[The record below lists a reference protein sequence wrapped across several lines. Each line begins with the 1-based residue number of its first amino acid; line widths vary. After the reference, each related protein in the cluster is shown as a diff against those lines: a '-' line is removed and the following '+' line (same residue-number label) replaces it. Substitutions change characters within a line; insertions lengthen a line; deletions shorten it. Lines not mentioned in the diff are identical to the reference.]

1 MFCYVVLLSS
11 FVKAEVVAHGNL
23 YVNKLATFD
32 SNHGIMNVRAVQK
45 TYLLI

>member
-32 SNHGIMNVRAVQK
+32 FKISSPVTVSQ
-45 TYLLI
+45 